1 MIAREDESFFFEFA
15 SVFVLFFVDLEMDE
29 SGDQIKEAVTLEDF
43 FPEVGGAIIVAVRI
57 GWVSG
62 SALVALVEGEEA
74 GGGSGKAGGHP
85 DKLGIDGEVGEGAA
99 FEFKEGFAGIS
110 IVAILSFGVFG
121 GLSGEGIFEFEGD
134 DRDAVEAEG
143 EVDDAVFCPGAW
155 EIGGFRFFVGFAVL
169 ELAGDGELVGLVVGF
184 EFGVEGVS
192 GFEGGD
198 VESTSVAFEA
208 VAQDLECAVGV

>member
-99 FEFKEGFAGIS
+99 FEFKDGFAGIS

-121 GLSGEGIFEFEGD
+121 GLSGEGIFEF
-134 DRDAVEAEG
+134 EG

-198 VESTSVAFEA
+198 VESTSVEFEA